1 MANRFLNDVDINGAV
16 QVSGGN
22 FVDSTRRN
30 IRLNSFSGG
39 GGDGIFF
46 RDGFAYNAS
55 ITTEDHNGSS
65 ADGICISGYD
75 GVSFST
81 GSNSRNE
88 RMRVTS
94 AGNVGIGTTSP
105 RGKLDIVG
113 NTDDDTDFLTIQDND
128 TSVGSHR
135 PSIRFRSNTAQ
146 IGQIVSLDDSMR
158 FSVGTTEDSLLEIT
172 GSGKVGIGTAIPV
185 GKLYVG
191 PTWGTTHG
199 GNDLYIKSTGTD
211 NSSYDPQVANTSDLG
226 ITYVTTST
234 NTSGPDKV
242 GLTLFN
248 NDNTAGTFSP
258 MLLFAKRE
266 VPSSPYKATMAGIY
280 ARSPLGT
287 GNNTSWIDGELIFAT
302 AGAASEGIKQRMV
315 INKEGNVG
323 IGTNSPGAK
332 LDVRGDG
339 ADFFLQSNDFKI
351 ARIQP
356 RGTGANLDKGLFSL
370 FNGNTESLRLDTD
383 GNSWFNGGNVGI
395 GTTSPGVKLDVG
407 GDIQSTGYIYAAGA
421 LRVPYAASSKRPMV
435 VLNGATNYGLFH
447 TEGSPD
453 TFSFEHNG
461 VATQTFYGNGNAT
474 FTGDLTVGNN
484 LIVNGT
490 TTTLNTQTVE
500 VEDNILQLNTTQGT
514 PDTAT
519 AATSGIS
526 VYRGNG
532 VTQASLVFDEAD
544 DTWDLTNSLA
554 VAGNVGIG
562 TTSPT
567 TKLDILGTSDT
578 YLTIRNTGGGHKA
591 GIRMYGGSAG
601 VSNIWQDDT
610 ETNPPGI
617 HFGTSADIA
626 TAPTTQLY
634 IKGSDGNVGIG
645 TTSPRSI
652 LEAKGNVSIFD
663 PTNYLSDGD
672 TLNGLHFYTDE
683 FSYNPPAG
691 RASTPISKIVPVIDS
706 SGTDSFGLSFY
717 TSGTDAA
724 SSEKF
729 RISSDGLVGIG
740 TTSPQYEL
748 EVSGTGQVTSRI
760 ISTNNQGA
768 RFDLHSSGGVGGRYS
783 QQALANGDFFMYDE
797 KNSHTIQRY
806 YDGAS
811 GAWVWFTAG
820 TEKMRITST
829 GAIDFGGA
837 GFGTS
842 GQLLTSNA
850 NGSPTWQD
858 APASG
863 AETVTVTG
871 STGSRTTTIV
881 EGLNL
886 AGVENLG
893 MPTTGGYTV
902 MGISNGSGSVAAG
915 TVVSFHDSDT
925 TENDDPFAVDL
936 RSNGDYF
943 WNMHGRLT
951 IEETNQNRGGDLEV
965 ENNIGWGGDLSG
977 AGASGQQLVGMSNGD
992 SISGASVHIGASG
1005 KVHLHGSSGSYNL
1018 EIHQT
1023 GAAAIELNAFTGEL
1037 QVAGAGITPGTDASP
1052 NALGVGADGRL
1063 QTVNVGYTPLAVT
1076 KNGSNQFPVV
1086 FANAENFSL
1095 SCAGTWTI
1103 APTIASGDIGKTGT
1117 IIITN
1122 TATTTPGS
1130 LPSTFKTPNGES
1142 IVFQTDSGDVSILS
1156 YLVVSTSIVL
1166 VNYVGNFS

>member
-1 MANRFLNDVDINGAV
+1 MANRFLNDVEIN
-16 QVSGGN
+16 
-22 FVDSTRRN
+22 
-30 IRLNSFSGG
+30 
-39 GGDGIFF
+39 
-46 RDGFAYNAS
+46 
-55 ITTEDHNGSS
+55 
-65 ADGICISGYD
+65 
-75 GVSFST
+75 
-81 GSNSRNE
+81 
-88 RMRVTS
+88 
-94 AGNVGIGTTSP
+94 GNVGIGTTSP
-105 RGKLDIVG
+105 SQKLDVAG
-113 NTDDDTDFLTIQDND
+113 NVSLGKYAGSDFNRIIGLND
-128 TSVGSHR
+128 AAGVYGAGSSYIKFEELSGTGTSGTTKGGN
-135 PSIRFRSNTAQ
+135 IRFYNHLYNGGTNETLSILANGNVGIGVDSPSYKLQVQDRIHIIDTTNLQPKISFSENTNSSAQFALEYNGAGGGTGNYVSFYSEQSGWVSKGNGLNYIPSN
-146 IGQIVSLDDSMR
+146 G
-158 FSVGTTEDSLLEIT
+158 F
-172 GSGKVGIGTAIPV
+172 VGIGTATPAQPFQVDAGSNIASFRSV
-185 GKLYVG
+185 GTGQNNKELLIQTGGDRVVLDAKNADD
-191 PTWGTTHG
+191 GTAASLAFEL
-199 GNDLYIKSTGTD
+199 GNSEKARL
-211 NSSYDPQVANTSDLG
+211 
-226 ITYVTTST
+226 TT
-234 NTSGPDKV
+234 V
-242 GLTLFN
+242 GL
-248 NDNTAGTFSP
+248 
-258 MLLFAKRE
+258 
-266 VPSSPYKATMAGIY
+266 
-280 ARSPLGT
+280 
-287 GNNTSWIDGELIFAT
+287 
-302 AGAASEGIKQRMV
+302 
-315 INKEGNVG
+315 G
-323 IGTNSPGAK
+323 IGTTSPGAK
-332 LDVRGDG
+332 LDVEGSVNNADIGIRISNTFDDNNAASEPNSSVFLNAASNNGYLRVHG
-339 ADFFLQSNDFKI
+339 APADAAAKHRIDLGSTAATSFLTFSPSGSERM
-351 ARIQP
+351 RI
-356 RGTGANLDKGLFSL
+356 KS
-370 FNGNTESLRLDTD
+370 S
-383 GNSWFNGGNVGI
+383 GNVGI
-395 GTTSPGVKLDVG
+395 GTTNPAVKLQIGDGTEDTSVRAYHSDASYTEMRGYGLQFNRESSYIRPTSDGNKTMYFGTSGATWNAIVFDATIYDFKTNATSRLSIDASGNANFANNVTVG
-407 GDIQSTGYIYAAGA
+407 G
-421 LRVPYAASSKRPMV
+421 
-435 VLNGATNYGLFH
+435 
-447 TEGSPD
+447 
-453 TFSFEHNG
+453 
-461 VATQTFYGNGNAT
+461 
-474 FTGDLTVGNN
+474 N

-490 TTTLNTQTVE
+490 TTTLSTQTVE

-526 VYRGNG
+526 VYRGDG

-562 TTSPT
+562 TTSPQS
-567 TKLDILGTSDT
+567 G
-578 YLTIRNTGGGHKA
+578 
-591 GIRMYGGSAG
+591 GGSASWLSLNGTAAYSGG
-601 VSNIWQDDT
+601 VVYTIGSVTKAYSYFESDYLKQQAQGGYGQKFIVNG
-610 ETNPPGI
+610 TN
-617 HFGTSADIA
+617 
-626 TAPTTQLY
+626 TAMTILS
-634 IKGSDGNVGIG
+634 GGNVGIG
-645 TTSPRSI
+645 TASPRSI
-652 LEAKGNVSIFD
+652 LETKGNVSIFD

-729 RISSDGLVGIG
+729 RISSGGLVGIG
-740 TTSPQYEL
+740 TTSPQYKL
-748 EVSGTGQVTSRI
+748 EVSGTGQVTSRV

-768 RFDLHSSGGVGGRYS
+768 RFDLHSSGGAGGRYS

-806 YDGAS
+806 YDGAT

-915 TVVSFHDSDT
+915 TVVSFHDSDS
-925 TENDDPFAVDL
+925 TESDDSFAVDL

-943 WNMHGRLT
+943 WNMHGKLT
-951 IEETNQNRGGDLEV
+951 IGETNQNRGGDLQV
-965 ENNIGWGGDLSG
+965 ENDISWGADLAG
-977 AGASGQQLVGMSNGD
+977 ANASGQQLIGMSNGD
-992 SISGASVHIGASG
+992 SISASSVHIGASG
-1005 KVHLHGSSGSYNL
+1005 KVHLHGSSGGYNL

-1103 APTIASGDIGKTGT
+1103 AATIASGDIGKTGT

-1130 LPSTFKTPNGES
+1130 LPSTFKTPNGDS